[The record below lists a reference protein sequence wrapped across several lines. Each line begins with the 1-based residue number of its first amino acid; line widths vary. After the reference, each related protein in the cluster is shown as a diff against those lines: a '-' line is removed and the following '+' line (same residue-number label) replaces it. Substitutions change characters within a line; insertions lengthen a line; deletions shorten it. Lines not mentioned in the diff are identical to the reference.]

1 MDIFIKDDDIK
12 YSTITIS
19 NFKNVQ
25 KNSIINLST
34 VSEKYKDMV
43 SRVNNDNVFVKI
55 INDLYIEESNV
66 LDYIFKIRARKDY
79 VIRNSK
85 VVTTGSKGDVLKD
98 EIMINAKEV
107 FVSVDKDLEL
117 DKLVDI
123 QNNWKNIEA
132 VNVLYHCY
140 SGLNFNGLNNKLEY
154 TDNENENVNIYAVDV
169 VLLMLQYRCYMKNA
183 IAMDRGI
190 SIAEFV
196 FRYVYTNM
204 SRDMLNLSILNSYI
218 EYNMDNIVFNTVEA
232 RNRLPMVL
240 LGMDSMFNSYML
252 DFGNKLDKLTKKD
265 YNFIFYNL
273 KLINTNALEF
283 LDLSRFNTSY
293 SSINRWAMVYSR
305 LRYIYFVISYLGK
318 SSFKLNNDYIARLR
332 TLIKMYKRENS
343 NIPKELLKDYNN
355 YLELIENKIKE

>member
-1 MDIFIKDDDIK
+1 MDMFIKDNDIN
-12 YSTITIS
+12 YSAITIG

-34 VSEKYKDMV
+34 VANKYKDNV
-43 SRVNNDNVFVKI
+43 SRVTNDNIFVKI
-55 INDLYIEESNV
+55 INDLYIEEDNI

-98 EIMINAKEV
+98 ELMFNAKEV

-117 DKLVDI
+117 DKLITI
-123 QNNWKNIEA
+123 QENWKDIEA

-140 SGLNFNGLNNKLEY
+140 SGLNFNSLNNKLEY
-154 TDNENENVNIYAVDV
+154 TDNDNENVNIYAVDV
-169 VLLMLQYRCYMKNA
+169 ILLLIQFRCYLKNA
-183 IAMDRGI
+183 MAMDRGI

-204 SRDMLNLSILNSYI
+204 SRDMLNISILNSYI
-218 EYNMDNIVFNTVEA
+218 EYNIDNITFNKVEA
-232 RNRLPMVL
+232 RNRLPVVL
-240 LGMDSMFNSYML
+240 LGLESMFNSYML
-252 DFGNKLDKLTKKD
+252 DMSNNLGKVTKKD

-283 LDLSRFNTSY
+283 LDLSKFNISY
-293 SSINRWAMVYSR
+293 GSINRWALVYSR

-318 SSFKLNNDYIARLR
+318 SSFKLNHDYLSRLK
-332 TLIKMYKRENS
+332 TLIKMYKREKS
-343 NIPKELLKDYNN
+343 NVPNELLKEYNN
-355 YLELIENKIKE
+355 YLELIENKLEE